1 MFTKSARYYDLLYAF
16 KDYGKAAR
24 ELDAFVQSRCP
35 HARSV
40 LDVAC
45 GTGRH
50 LELLQGRYEV
60 TGLDVSA
67 ELLAIA
73 SRRLPGVPLHEADMT
88 TLDLGTRFDVVTCLF
103 SSIAYVRTLDKMRRA
118 VLCMAAH
125 VEPGGLLLIEPWFAP
140 GQYWTGRLTTNHVAE
155 EDIKITWMYVSEQR
169 DLISVL
175 DIHYL
180 VATRAGVECFNEL
193 HELGLFTP
201 DEYRAAIVD
210 AGLKHEYHEH
220 GFFGRGLHVGIANQ

>member
-1 MFTKSARYYDLLYAF
+1 MIALSHSLLSTNRPA
-16 KDYGKAAR
+16 AAR
-24 ELDAFVQSRCP
+24 GGCGRPERSSRGP
-35 HARSV
+35 HR
-40 LDVAC
+40 
-45 GTGRH
+45 RH
-50 LELLQGRYEV
+50 VEH
-60 TGLDVSA
+60 D
-67 ELLAIA
+67 
-73 SRRLPGVPLHEADMT
+73 
-88 TLDLGTRFDVVTCLF
+88 
-103 SSIAYVRTLDKMRRA
+103 VRTLGEARDVILDDAQLFGPVGDDTRGFF
-118 VLCMAAH
+118 LL
-125 VEPGGLLLIEPWFAP
+125 EPGGLLLIEPWFAP

-210 AGLKHEYHEH
+210 AGLKHEYDEH
-220 GFFGRGLHVGIANQ
+220 GFFGRGLHVGIANR